1 MHCSSY
7 RRLPLHWDC
16 HRVGACTQ
24 LRQRNWWACMQ
35 DGQEEVGDFRK
46 WLVTFAEHWSLWRLQ
61 LWERFLQCLADKGLL
76 RHISLTKIE
85 QQASQTAI
93 VNEENTH
100 EARLSL
106 HLFSHIN
113 CWLIWYRVFQLVCQW
128 RFPNTDVAVGA
139 TLSTSNGQSLYFSKY
154 VLRYRAVLTLCLRVL
169 PFKHLVCA
177 VWLDVRQD

>member
-1 MHCSSY
+1 MYCSSY

-24 LRQRNWWACMQ
+24 LAQRNWWACMQ

-46 WLVTFAEHWSLWRLQ
+46 WLVTFAEHKSLWRLR
-61 LWERFLQCLADKGLL
+61 LWGRFSQRLADKGLL

-106 HLFSHIN
+106 HLFTHQLLVDLVQGFSTCLSVTLSKHRRSCGSNAVHLKWPILVLFKVSYVMLCYGCDTEP
-113 CWLIWYRVFQLVCQW
+113 CWLCVCVY
-128 RFPNTDVAVGA
+128 FH
-139 TLSTSNGQSLYFSKY
+139 SNICS
-154 VLRYRAVLTLCLRVL
+154 V
-169 PFKHLVCA
+169 
-177 VWLDVRQD
+177 